1 MTTKPQV
8 NINEDYEKLYGF
20 HMPENYVFKARPGLD
35 EKGVREISWMTPGNS
50 RP

>member
-20 HMPENYVFKARPGLD
+20 NMPEHAVFKSEPGINED
-35 EKGVREISWMTPGNS
+35 KV
-50 RP
+50 